1 MLLYSRLT
9 GPIRLLATAMSA
21 GEVAFALQAWQHSR
35 PRHQPRWLQRVMT
48 LIVLQGMPSE
58 EEMVSVSNSWRPY
71 RSLGSWL
78 MWRVPA
84 PASPAK
90 AKRKSKPKDASTAPD
105 L

>member
-1 MLLYSRLT
+1 MITTRQ
-9 GPIRLLATAMSA
+9 
-21 GEVAFALQAWQHSR
+21 ALVSPSDAD
-35 PRHQPRWLQRVMT
+35 
-48 LIVLQGMPSE
+48 IVSQGMPSE

-90 AKRKSKPKDASTAPD
+90 AKRKAKPKDANAAPD